1 MIGMQA
7 GRIAPGMDVQEAS
20 GSQDPSGSPDGVGA
34 VSPASPGDRAESHPK
49 QPALLDRTLVL
60 VGLMG
65 AGKSC
70 IGKRLAARL
79 SLPFADADT
88 EVEKAAGCSI
98 PDIFEL
104 YGEVAFRD
112 CERRVMRRMLEEGP
126 FVLATGGGAFMD
138 PDTRALIKE
147 KAVSLWLR
155 ADLETL
161 VRRCGRRD
169 NRPLLKKG
177 NPTSI
182 LAGLIE
188 QRYPVYAEADLVVDS
203 RDVPADRTVETVI
216 AALKAR
222 SSSQEAATQGMVDR
236 ESAAPE
242 TAEPETDGQETDI
255 QGTAR

>member
-1 MIGMQA
+1 MIAMQA
-7 GRIAPGMDVQEAS
+7 GRPDPGPSV
-20 GSQDPSGSPDGVGA
+20 QDPSGSPDGHTG
-34 VSPASPGDRAESHPK
+34 SASGSGDRTSTANHLGHS
-49 QPALLDRTLVL
+49 ALLDRSLVL

-70 IGKRLAARL
+70 IGKRLAGRL
-79 SLPFADADT
+79 SLPFADADA

-112 CERRVMRRMLEEGP
+112 CERRVMRRLLEKGTY
-126 FVLATGGGAFMD
+126 VLATGGGAFMD
-138 PDTRALIKE
+138 PDTRALIKD

-177 NPTSI
+177 EPADV

-203 RDVPADRTVETVI
+203 RDVPADRTVDAVI

-222 SSSQEAATQGMVDR
+222 SPEQETVHLDSASQDPAIQDSAIQDSATQD
-236 ESAAPE
+236 SADQE
-242 TAEPETDGQETDI
+242 TAK
-255 QGTAR
+255 